1 MNRIIVAAVI
11 TLFGCGTT
19 VTGALPIGDGTFSV
33 TSRGD
38 TGFAALS
45 GIKAEAITQ
54 AMQYCARQAKT
65 YQPVYMREVAAGF
78 GVWPEVEVQFKC
90 LEPRT

>member
-1 MNRIIVAAVI
+1 MKKYTIIMLI
-11 TLFGCGTT
+11 GLSGCGTT
-19 VTGALPIGDGTFSV
+19 VTRAVPIGNDTFSV

-54 AMQYCARQAKT
+54 AMQHCASIEKD
-65 YQPVYMREVAAGF
+65 YQPVYTRDVAAGF

-90 LEPRT
+90 MERRK